1 MKDIKEPVVVRLQSA
16 SLDEKGGEI
25 VAHGWL
31 DLTAMQNLRV
41 GDYQREIIDNTRGKK
56 PSLVKALENNERLPD
71 IMLGMRGERYTERGS
86 TMSLEDDVYIVD
98 GLQRV
103 STIRRFAADHPEEA
117 SRMRIGA
124 EVRFNT
130 TRDSEKELFTVL
142 NVKRKAMAP
151 SVLLRNER
159 NNSNGIATAYGLSVS
174 DKNFAL
180 YGKVCWD
187 QQMSRGQLIKA
198 LAFCQT
204 CISLHRYSGTGGRN
218 MASAQV
224 VPGAMDK
231 MAANVGLQNF
241 RQNIFSFFEAMDE
254 VWGLRGL
261 KYIDRATHVRHNFL
275 TELAGV
281 VGDHEDFWD
290 GNRLVID
297 AQQKSK
303 MKGFPVDDPTI
314 IRLAGA
320 GNAAGILLRRH
331 IVDHFNK
338 NKQVSRHLTIKRM
351 PEYHTN
357 KGNSGRGFIKRKTD
371 DAA

>member
-1 MKDIKEPVVVRLQSA
+1 MKEVREPVVVRLQSA

-31 DLTAMQNLRV
+31 DLASMQNLRV
-41 GDYQREIIDNTRGKK
+41 GDYQREIIDNSRGKK

-71 IMLGMRGERYTERGS
+71 IMLGMRGQRYTERGQ
-86 TMSLEDDVYIVD
+86 TMILEDDVYIID

-103 STIRRFAADHPEEA
+103 STIRKFAADNPEEA

-142 NVKRKAMAP
+142 NVKRKAMSP

-180 YGKVCWD
+180 YGKVSWN
-187 QQMSRGQLIKA
+187 QQMNRSELMKA
-198 LAFCQT
+198 LAFCQS
-204 CISLHRYSGTGGRN
+204 CITLHRFSGTGGRN
-218 MASAQV
+218 MAAAQSI
-224 VPGAMDK
+224 PAAMDK
-231 MAANVGLQNF
+231 MASNVGLQNF
-241 RQNIFSFFEAMDE
+241 RQNIFTFYEMMDE
-254 VWGLRGL
+254 VWGLRGM

-275 TELAGV
+275 KELAGV
-281 VGDHEDFWD
+281 LGDHEDFWD

-297 AQQKSK
+297 ATQKAKLKS
-303 MKGFPVDDPTI
+303 FPIDDPTI

-320 GNAAGILLRRH
+320 GSAAGVLLRRH
-331 IVDHFNK
+331 IIDHLNR
-338 NKQVSRHLTIKRM
+338 NKQASRHLTIKRM

-357 KGNSGRGFIKRKTD
+357 KGQTGRNFVKRKAD